1 MSDLDRFLQA
11 QSYQYE
17 TALKEIQNGRKQSHW
32 MWYIF
37 PQLRGLGQSSMA
49 WEYGIADL
57 EEAKAYLAHPILGAR
72 LLEICNAALNASSN
86 NAVEVFGFPDNLKLR
101 SSMTLFEATDP
112 QQPIFGQIL
121 MKFFN
126 GERDLATLRML
137 SSTGSVR
144 LPTS

>member
-1 MSDLDRFLQA
+1 MSDLNRFLQA

-49 WEYGIADL
+49 WEYGITDL
-57 EEAKAYLAHPILGAR
+57 EEAKEYLAHPILGVR
-72 LLEICNAALNASSN
+72 LLEICNAAFNTSSN
-86 NAVEVFGFPDNLKLR
+86 NAVEVFGFPDNLKLK
-101 SSMTLFEATDP
+101 SSMTLFEAAAP
-112 QQPIFGQIL
+112 QQAIFGQIL

-126 GERDLATLRML
+126 GERDSATLGILHESKR
-137 SSTGSVR
+137 
-144 LPTS
+144 

>member
-72 LLEICNAALNASSN
+72 LLE
-86 NAVEVFGFPDNLKLR
+86 VFGFPDDLKLR
-101 SSMTLFEATDP
+101 SSMTLFEAADP

-126 GERDLATLRML
+126 GERDSATLGILHENKR
-137 SSTGSVR
+137 
-144 LPTS
+144 

>member
-1 MSDLDRFLQA
+1 MELERFLQA

-17 TALKEIQNGRKQSHW
+17 IALKEIQNGRKQSHW

-49 WEYGIADL
+49 WEYGIEDL
-57 EEAKAYLAHPILGAR
+57 DEAKAYLAHPILGAR
-72 LLEICNAALNASSN
+72 LLEICSAALYTSSN
-86 NAVEVFGFPDNLKLR
+86 NAMEVFGFPDNLKLK
-101 SSMTLFEATDP
+101 SSMTLFEVADP

-126 GERDLATLRML
+126 GERDSATLGILHENKR
-137 SSTGSVR
+137 
-144 LPTS
+144 

>member
-1 MSDLDRFLQA
+1 MSNLNRFLQA

-57 EEAKAYLAHPILGAR
+57 DEAKEYLAHSILGVR
-72 LLEICNAALNASSN
+72 LLEICNAAINTSSDNAM
-86 NAVEVFGFPDNLKLR
+86 EVFGFPDNLKLK
-101 SSMTLFEATDP
+101 SSMTLFEAADP
-112 QQPIFGQIL
+112 QQAIFGQIL

-126 GERDLATLRML
+126 GERDSATLGILHENKR
-137 SSTGSVR
+137 
-144 LPTS
+144 

>member
-1 MSDLDRFLQA
+1 MSNLNRFLQA

-17 TALKEIQNGRKQSHW
+17 TALKEIQNGRKQGHW

-57 EEAKAYLAHPILGAR
+57 GEAKAYLAHPILGVR
-72 LLEICNAALNASSN
+72 LLEICNAALNTSSN
-86 NAVEVFGFPDNLKLR
+86 NAVEVFGFPDNLKLK
-101 SSMTLFEATDP
+101 SSMTLFEAADP
-112 QQPIFGQIL
+112 QQAIFGQIL

-126 GERDLATLRML
+126 GERDSTTLGILHENKR
-137 SSTGSVR
+137 
-144 LPTS
+144 

>member
-1 MSDLDRFLQA
+1 MSDLNRFLQA

-49 WEYGIADL
+49 WEYGITDL
-57 EEAKAYLAHPILGAR
+57 EEAKEYLAHPILGVR
-72 LLEICNAALNASSN
+72 LLEICNAAFNTSSN
-86 NAVEVFGFPDNLKLR
+86 NAVEVFGFPDNLKLK

-112 QQPIFGQIL
+112 QQAIFGQIL

-126 GERDLATLRML
+126 GERDSATLGILHVSKR
-137 SSTGSVR
+137 
-144 LPTS
+144 

>member
-1 MSDLDRFLQA
+1 MELERFLQA
-11 QSYQYE
+11 QSYQYG

-37 PQLRGLGQSSMA
+37 PQMRGLGQSSMA

-57 EEAKAYLAHPILGAR
+57 DEAKAYLAHPILGVR
-72 LLEICNAALNASSN
+72 LLEICSAALYTSSN
-86 NAVEVFGFPDNLKLR
+86 NAVEVFGFPDNLKLK
-101 SSMTLFEATDP
+101 SSMTLFEAADP

-126 GERDLATLRML
+126 GERDSATLGILHESKR
-137 SSTGSVR
+137 
-144 LPTS
+144 

>member
-1 MSDLDRFLQA
+1 MELNRFLQA

-17 TALKEIQNGRKQSHW
+17 TALKEIQNGHKQSHW

-49 WEYGIADL
+49 WEYGITDL
-57 EEAKAYLAHPILGAR
+57 EEAKEYLAHPILGVR
-72 LLEICNAALNASSN
+72 LLEICNAAFNTSSN
-86 NAVEVFGFPDNLKLR
+86 NAVEVFGFPDNLKLK
-101 SSMTLFEATDP
+101 SSMTLFEAADP

-126 GERDLATLRML
+126 GERDSAALGILHENKR
-137 SSTGSVR
+137 
-144 LPTS
+144 

>member
-1 MSDLDRFLQA
+1 MSDLNRFLQA

-49 WEYGIADL
+49 WEYGITDL
-57 EEAKAYLAHPILGAR
+57 EEAKEYLAHPILGVR
-72 LLEICNAALNASSN
+72 LLEICNAAFNTSSN
-86 NAVEVFGFPDNLKLR
+86 NAVEVFGFPDNLKLK
-101 SSMTLFEATDP
+101 SSMTLFEAADP
-112 QQPIFGQIL
+112 QQAIFGQIL

-126 GERDLATLRML
+126 GERDSATLGILHENKR
-137 SSTGSVR
+137 
-144 LPTS
+144 

>member
-57 EEAKAYLAHPILGAR
+57 EEAKAYASMRGIRR
-72 LLEICNAALNASSN
+72 LDVVGDNGVTCITIAE
-86 NAVEVFGFPDNLKLR
+86 GFYETN
-101 SSMTLFEATDP
+101 
-112 QQPIFGQIL
+112 
-121 MKFFN
+121 
-126 GERDLATLRML
+126 
-137 SSTGSVR
+137 
-144 LPTS
+144 

>member
-37 PQLRGLGQSSMA
+37 PQLRSLGQSSMA
-49 WEYGIADL
+49 WEYGITDL
-57 EEAKAYLAHPILGAR
+57 EEAKEYLAHPILGVR
-72 LLEICNAALNASSN
+72 LLEICNAAFNTSSN
-86 NAVEVFGFPDNLKLR
+86 NAVEVFGFPDNLKLK
-101 SSMTLFEATDP
+101 SSMTLFEAADP
-112 QQPIFGQIL
+112 QQAIFGQIL

-126 GERDLATLRML
+126 GERDSATL
-137 SSTGSVR
+137 GI
-144 LPTS
+144 

>member
-11 QSYQYE
+11 QAYQYE

-49 WEYGIADL
+49 WEYGITDL
-57 EEAKAYLAHPILGAR
+57 EEAKEYLAHPILGVR
-72 LLEICNAALNASSN
+72 LLEICNAAFNTSSN
-86 NAVEVFGFPDNLKLR
+86 NAVEVFGFPDNLKLK
-101 SSMTLFEATDP
+101 SSMTLFEAADP
-112 QQPIFGQIL
+112 QQAIFGQIL

-126 GERDLATLRML
+126 GERDSATLGILHENKR
-137 SSTGSVR
+137 
-144 LPTS
+144 

>member
-1 MSDLDRFLQA
+1 MSDLNRFLQA

-49 WEYGIADL
+49 WEYGITDL
-57 EEAKAYLAHPILGAR
+57 EEAKEYLAHPILGVR
-72 LLEICNAALNASSN
+72 LLEICNAAFNTSSN
-86 NAVEVFGFPDNLKLR
+86 NAVEVFGFPDNLKLK
-101 SSMTLFEATDP
+101 SSMTLFEAADP
-112 QQPIFGQIL
+112 QQAIFGQIL

-126 GERDLATLRML
+126 GERDSATLGILHESKR
-137 SSTGSVR
+137 
-144 LPTS
+144 

>member
-1 MSDLDRFLQA
+1 MSDLNRFLQA

-49 WEYGIADL
+49 WEYGITDL
-57 EEAKAYLAHPILGAR
+57 EEAKEYLAHPILGVR
-72 LLEICNAALNASSN
+72 LLEICNAAFNTSSN
-86 NAVEVFGFPDNLKLR
+86 NAVEVFGFPDNLKLK

-112 QQPIFGQIL
+112 QQAIFGQIL

-126 GERDLATLRML
+126 GERDSATLGILHESKR
-137 SSTGSVR
+137 
-144 LPTS
+144 